1 MGKDIIND
9 LNRSETTEQPKKRRI
24 LSSKTLATLAATWSL
39 LFSACSNNTSTWKDY
54 ERQQRIENR
63 INKEKRDLESTNL
76 QKESLI
82 QSREEVAI
90 KYNEKVRQYKLLK
103 RDHPNAKQRIA
114 NLEHSARQLLNR
126 VYELDKKI
134 ADLEDREYKIDG
146 KLIDNNAT
154 AAWLWASGDL
164 EII

>member
-90 KYNEKVRQYKLLK
+90 K
-103 RDHPNAKQRIA
+103 
-114 NLEHSARQLLNR
+114 
-126 VYELDKKI
+126 
-134 ADLEDREYKIDG
+134 
-146 KLIDNNAT
+146 
-154 AAWLWASGDL
+154 
-164 EII
+164 